1 MCYFLHPLEQATGE
15 SLPSEDWGLNL
26 EVCDLVNESEDGPRD
41 AIKAIRKRLTTQ
53 PKNYTV
59 VMYTLTVCTQTWAV
73 VFMITSPGFFP
84 ICLIS

>member
-1 MCYFLHPLEQATGE
+1 MFFPCHPPEQATWE
-15 SLPSEDWGLNL
+15 TLPSEDWGLNL

-59 VMYTLTVCTQTWAV
+59 VMYTLTVCTQA
-73 VFMITSPGFFP
+73 
-84 ICLIS
+84 CLLHVYYLPT